1 MSLKCAITSISLNR
15 THIWAIIYW
24 NAFAF
29 CLWDLPTVSTD
40 TEIKLTHENVERVGE
55 VRWSA
60 GSYVPWIF
68 PLRIL
73 RLLLHILAIDLLI
86 LGLAT
91 RDFSAVFPFTFF
103 FFFFF
108 FAQDSSI
115 YFAIFSLL
123 IFNKPASGAH
133 CGISATTSSC
143 HPAKSSAYPGFINCP
158 KCLSPLLWRRVLFLG
173 ISTASWLSVYSI
185 CFSGFGYQAIFTHF
199 LMIIFVIFKF
209 SLEEIQFWTYGWTV
223 ITSEDGFWIFNSI
236 WDWDWDV
243 ARKTCLVILIK
254 NLFTLL

>member
-1 MSLKCAITSISLNR
+1 MLSASAKCVDLLAATCHGFSLYASCDSFCISWRQTCLSWAWQPAISQLYS
-15 THIWAIIYW
+15 
-24 NAFAF
+24 
-29 CLWDLPTVSTD
+29 
-40 TEIKLTHENVERVGE
+40 
-55 VRWSA
+55 
-60 GSYVPWIF
+60 
-68 PLRIL
+68 
-73 RLLLHILAIDLLI
+73 LLL
-86 LGLAT
+86 
-91 RDFSAVFPFTFF
+91 
-103 FFFFF
+103 FFFF

-223 ITSEDGFWIFNSI
+223 ITG
-236 WDWDWDV
+236 
-243 ARKTCLVILIK
+243 RLL
-254 NLFTLL
+254 NLL

>member
-1 MSLKCAITSISLNR
+1 M
-15 THIWAIIYW
+15 
-24 NAFAF
+24 
-29 CLWDLPTVSTD
+29 
-40 TEIKLTHENVERVGE
+40 
-55 VRWSA
+55 
-60 GSYVPWIF
+60 
-68 PLRIL
+68 
-73 RLLLHILAIDLLI
+73 
-86 LGLAT
+86 
-91 RDFSAVFPFTFF
+91 DFSFTHPATPFAYPGDRLAYLRPGNPRFLSCIPFYFF
-103 FFFFF
+103 FLFFF

-223 ITSEDGFWIFNSI
+223 ITGED
-236 WDWDWDV
+236 
-243 ARKTCLVILIK
+243 RLL
-254 NLFTLL
+254 NLL

>member
-1 MSLKCAITSISLNR
+1 MKCAITSISLNR

-73 RLLLHILAIDLLI
+73 RLLLHILATDLLI

-108 FAQDSSI
+108 LPRTPLFI
-115 YFAIFSLL
+115 SLFFRYSFL
-123 IFNKPASGAH
+123 INR
-133 CGISATTSSC
+133 
-143 HPAKSSAYPGFINCP
+143 
-158 KCLSPLLWRRVLFLG
+158 LRVLIAAFQRPRQVVIQPSRVLIPALLTVQSVCRPSFGGESFFWASRLRHDFLCPSAFQVSD
-173 ISTASWLSVYSI
+173 IKLFLHIFWWL
-185 CFSGFGYQAIFTHF
+185 F
-199 LMIIFVIFKF
+199 LLF
-209 SLEEIQFWTYGWTV
+209 L
-223 ITSEDGFWIFNSI
+223 N
-236 WDWDWDV
+236 
-243 ARKTCLVILIK
+243 LV
-254 NLFTLL
+254 